1 MSFPNANRIMKNLR
15 LFFFLFFLYC
25 HAVYG
30 QQFLIDSLQKILPTT
45 VDPVQKIDIL
55 LGLTRANIFVNG
67 QAEASVYVKQAMQL
81 AKNQNYK
88 AGIAMAMLFMEQVEV
103 LGVRTTTID
112 YPGEALKIARSISS
126 KSVEAFA
133 AYHVAE
139 QYIYERNDYKTGLKI
154 LHTALKK
161 TDNSVPDKHIGNIHK
176 VMAAAYSRMGEST
189 KAIDHFQKAL
199 YYFNRL
205 KTHPFID
212 PALGRPSY
220 MDADGGELNKS
231 QVMIY
236 LSREFYKKGDHQEAL
251 RLLKEALSLSKKY
264 NLGGN
269 EAWALEEMA
278 ANDIAM
284 GTFDRAIEN
293 YKRAIGI
300 YEKNKSLYY
309 LAPALQELG
318 SLFYRMKDWAAADI
332 YFKKA
337 LKIYVSLPDTLGMTS
352 VYSRMGQVA
361 IAQDQPKKAVML
373 YVQAALL
380 NAKIKDS
387 ITLSTVYAGMAMAW
401 KALKNFPQ
409 GLHYYQKAL
418 ELNKHFNNQGLALG
432 NLIGISTIYLEQA
445 QLDSAQYYAG
455 IALIHSKKYGSLEQQ
470 RSIQFL
476 LSQISERQGD
486 HQMALQ
492 HYKNYQLLS
501 DSIYTTEAQAK
512 LKQEQVRQNVA
523 DYQKE
528 KEQAKREAAL
538 LNTRNQLY
546 LALVLAFLS
555 IILLGGFLFLQLRKA
570 QHQLKTQN
578 LELQQLNATKDKFF
592 GIIAH
597 DIRSPIVAL
606 EGVGEQMTYYLAKQQ
621 PDKLARLAT
630 RVEKTAQQLGTL
642 LDNLLNWALL
652 QQGVIPYHPKSI
664 NVNQAIVELMEIF
677 QANAQAKNIQL
688 ESNIPE
694 DLIAYADENTFQAIL
709 RNLLS
714 NAIKFT
720 PSGGKVAVTT
730 ELKENK
736 VFININDTGTGIS
749 VEKMAKLFAIDKSSE
764 KGTAGE
770 KGTGLG
776 LLLVKELVELNKG
789 NVLVES
795 KINLGSRFTVSLP
808 LSA

>member
-1 MSFPNANRIMKNLR
+1 MKKVKLV
-15 LFFFLFFLYC
+15 FFFFFSCCYSIHC
-25 HAVYG
+25 
-30 QQFLIDSLQKILPTT
+30 QQFLIDSLQKKIPTT
-45 VDPVQKIDIL
+45 VDPVQKIDLL

-81 AKNQNYK
+81 AKNQNDK

-139 QYIYERNDYKTGLKI
+139 QYIYERNDYKTGLEI
-154 LHTALKK
+154 LHKALKK
-161 TDNSVPDKHIGNIHK
+161 TDKSVPDRHIGNIHK
-176 VMAAAYSRMGEST
+176 VMAIAYSRMGEST
-189 KAIDHFQKAL
+189 KTIDHFQKAL

-212 PALGRPSY
+212 PVLGRPSY
-220 MDADGGELNKS
+220 MDTDGGEWNKS
-231 QVMIY
+231 QVLLY
-236 LSREFYKKGDHQEAL
+236 LSREFYNKGDHQEAL
-251 RLLKEALSLSKKY
+251 HLLKEALALSKKY
-264 NLGGN
+264 NLRGN
-269 EAWALEEMA
+269 EAWAHEEMA
-278 ANDIAM
+278 VNNIAL
-284 GTFDRAIEN
+284 GNFERAIDN
-293 YKRAIGI
+293 YQRAVQI
-300 YEKNKSLYY
+300 YEKNKYIFY
-309 LAPALQELG
+309 LASALQELG
-318 SLFYRMKDWAAADI
+318 SLFYRMKDWAVADS

-337 LKIYVSLPDTLGMTS
+337 LAINRSLPDTLGMMS
-352 VYSRMGQVA
+352 NYSRMGQVA
-361 IAQDQPKKAVML
+361 IAQAQPQKALQL
-373 YVQAALL
+373 YQEAALL

-387 ITLSTVYAGMAMAW
+387 TTLSTVYANMAMAW
-401 KALKNFPQ
+401 KALKKFPQ
-409 GLHYYQKAL
+409 GLLNYQKAL
-418 ELNKHFNNQGLALG
+418 QLNQHFNNQILALG
-432 NLIGISTIYLEQA
+432 NLIGISTIYVEQA
-445 QLDSAQYYAG
+445 QPDSAQYYAES
-455 IALIHSKKYGSLEQQ
+455 ALVQSKKYGSLEQQ
-470 RSIQFL
+470 KVIQL
-476 LSQISERQGD
+476 LMSQINEQQGD

-501 DSIYTTEAQAK
+501 DSIYTNEAQAK

-570 QHQLKTQN
+570 RNQLKAQN
-578 LELQQLNATKDKFF
+578 LQLQQLNATKDKFF

-606 EGVGEQMTYYLAKQQ
+606 EGVGEQMTYYLEKQQ
-621 PDKLARLAT
+621 ADKLARLAS

-652 QQGVIPYHPKSI
+652 QQGVIPYHPKPI
-664 NVNQAIVELMEIF
+664 NVKQAMVELMEIF

-730 ELKENK
+730 ENKEHK

-789 NVLVES
+789 NVQVES
-795 KINLGSRFTVSLP
+795 IINLGSRFTVSLP
-808 LSA
+808 ITA

>member
-1 MSFPNANRIMKNLR
+1 MKKVKLVFF
-15 LFFFLFFLYC
+15 FFFLCCYSIYC
-25 HAVYG
+25 
-30 QQFLIDSLQKILPTT
+30 QQFLIESLQKKLPIT
-45 VDPVQKIDIL
+45 VDPIQKIDLL

-112 YPGEALKIARSISS
+112 YPGEALKIARSIPS

-139 QYIYERNDYKTGLKI
+139 QYIYERNDYKTGLEI
-154 LHTALKK
+154 LHKALKK
-161 TDNSVPDKHIGNIHK
+161 TDKSVPDRHIGNIHK
-176 VMAAAYSRMGEST
+176 VMAIAYSRMGEST

-212 PALGRPSY
+212 PLLGRPSY
-220 MDADGGELNKS
+220 MDADGGEWNKS
-231 QVMIY
+231 QVLLY
-236 LSREFYKKGDHQEAL
+236 LSREFYNKGDHQEAL
-251 RLLKEALSLSKKY
+251 HLLKEALALSKKY
-264 NLGGN
+264 NLRGN

-278 ANDIAM
+278 VNYIAM

-293 YKRAIGI
+293 YQRAIGI

-309 LAPALQELG
+309 LAPTLQELG
-318 SLFYRMKDWAAADI
+318 SLFYRMKDWAVADS

-337 LKIYVSLPDTLGMTS
+337 LAINRSLPDTLGMMS
-352 VYSRMGQVA
+352 NYSRMGQVA
-361 IAQDQPKKAVML
+361 IAQAQPQKALQL
-373 YVQAALL
+373 YQEAALL

-387 ITLSTVYAGMAMAW
+387 TTLSTVYANMAMAW
-401 KALKNFPQ
+401 KALKKFPQ
-409 GLHYYQKAL
+409 GLLNYQKAL
-418 ELNKHFNNQGLALG
+418 QLNQHFNNQILALG
-432 NLIGISTIYLEQA
+432 NLIGISTIYVEQA
-445 QLDSAQYYAG
+445 QPDSAQYYAES
-455 IALIHSKKYGSLEQQ
+455 ALVQSKKYGSLEQQ
-470 RSIQFL
+470 KVIQL
-476 LSQISERQGD
+476 LMSQINEQQGD

-501 DSIYTTEAQAK
+501 DSIYTNEAQAK

-570 QHQLKTQN
+570 RNQLKAQN
-578 LELQQLNATKDKFF
+578 LQLQQLNATKDKFF

-606 EGVGEQMTYYLAKQQ
+606 EGVGEQMTYYLEKQQ
-621 PDKLARLAT
+621 ADKLARLAS

-652 QQGVIPYHPKSI
+652 QQGVIPYHPKPI
-664 NVNQAIVELMEIF
+664 NVKQAMVELMEIF

-730 ELKENK
+730 ENKEHK

-749 VEKMAKLFAIDKSSE
+749 VEKMAKLFAIDKASE

-789 NVLVES
+789 KVLVES
-795 KINLGSRFTVSLP
+795 KINQGSRFTVSLP

>member
-1 MSFPNANRIMKNLR
+1 MKKINLL
-15 LFFFLFFLYC
+15 LFVFFLCCQTLHC
-25 HAVYG
+25 
-30 QQFLIDSLQKILPTT
+30 QQFLIDSLNKILLTT
-45 VDPVQKIDIL
+45 VNPIQRIDVL
-55 LGLTRANIFVNG
+55 LGLTRANFFVSGPVN
-67 QAEASVYVKQAMQL
+67 ASNYAKQTLQYAQ
-81 AKNQNYK
+81 KHHNQ
-88 AGIAMAMLFMEQVEV
+88 AGIAMAMLFLEQLRQSSGQSES
-103 LGVRTTTID
+103 LN
-112 YPGEALKIARSISS
+112 YAEEALKIARAIPS

-133 AYHVAE
+133 VYHLAE

-154 LHTALKK
+154 LHGALKK
-161 TDNSVPDKHIGNIHK
+161 IDKTVPDKHIGNIHK
-176 VMAAAYSRMGEST
+176 VMAVAYSKMGKPT
-189 KAIDHFQKAL
+189 KTIEHFQKAI

-231 QVMIY
+231 QVMLY
-236 LSREFYKKGDHQEAL
+236 LSREFFNKGDHQEAL
-251 RLLKEALSLSKKY
+251 RLLKESLALSKKY
-264 NLGGN
+264 NLRDN
-269 EAWALEEMA
+269 EAWALDEMA
-278 ANDIAM
+278 VNYIAL

-293 YKRAIGI
+293 YQRAIDI

-309 LAPALQELG
+309 LAASLQELG
-318 SLFYRMKDWAAADI
+318 SLFYRMKDWAVAET
-332 YFKKA
+332 YYKKA
-337 LKIYVSLPDTLGMTS
+337 LVINKSLSNTLGMMS
-352 VYSRMGQVA
+352 NYSRMGQVA
-361 IAQDQPKKAVML
+361 IAQAQPQKALQL
-373 YVQAALL
+373 YQEAALL
-380 NAKIKDS
+380 NAKLKDS
-387 ITLSTVYAGMAMAW
+387 TTLSTVFADMATAW
-401 KALKNFPQ
+401 KTLKKLPQ

-418 ELNKHFNNQGLALG
+418 ELNRHFNNQLLALG
-432 NLIGISTIYLEQA
+432 NLIGISTIYLEQD

-455 IALIHSKKYGSLEQQ
+455 IALIQSKKYGSLEQQ

-476 LSQISERQGD
+476 LSQISEQQRD
-486 HQMALQ
+486 HQTALQ
-492 HYKNYQLLS
+492 HYKNYQQLN
-501 DSIYTTEAQAK
+501 DSIYTANAQLK
-512 LKQEQVRQNVA
+512 LKEAQVRQNIA
-523 DYQKE
+523 DYQRE

-570 QHQLKTQN
+570 RNQLKAQN
-578 LELQQLNATKDKFF
+578 LQLQQLNATKDKFF

-606 EGVGEQMTYYLAKQQ
+606 EGVGEQMTYYLEKQQ
-621 PDKLARLAT
+621 PDKLARLAS

-652 QQGVIPYHPKSI
+652 QQGVIPYRPKPI
-664 NVNQAIVELMEIF
+664 QVKQVMAELLEIF
-677 QANAQAKNIQL
+677 QANAQAKNIHL

-694 DLIAYADENTFQAIL
+694 DLVAYADENTFQAIL
-709 RNLLS
+709 RNLVS

-730 ELKENK
+730 EIKERK

-749 VEKMAKLFAIDKSSE
+749 VEKLAKLFVIDKSSE

-776 LLLVKELVELNKG
+776 LMLVKELVELNKG
-789 NVLVES
+789 NVQVES
-795 KINLGSRFTVSLP
+795 VINLGSRFTVSLP

>member
-1 MSFPNANRIMKNLR
+1 MKKVKLVFF
-15 LFFFLFFLYC
+15 FFFLCCYSIYC
-25 HAVYG
+25 
-30 QQFLIDSLQKILPTT
+30 QQFLIDSLQKILPAT

-55 LGLTRANIFVNG
+55 LALTRANIFVNG
-67 QAEASVYVKQAMQL
+67 QAEANVYVTQAMQL
-81 AKNQNYK
+81 AKNQNDK
-88 AGIAMAMLFMEQVEV
+88 AGLAMAMLFMEQVEV
-103 LGVRTTTID
+103 LGVRATTID
-112 YPGEALKIARSISS
+112 YPGEALKIARSIPS

-154 LHTALKK
+154 LHKALKK
-161 TDNSVPDKHIGNIHK
+161 TDKSVPDKHIGNIHK
-176 VMAAAYSRMGEST
+176 VMARAYSLMGEST

-220 MDADGGELNKS
+220 MDADGGEVNKS
-231 QVMIY
+231 QVLIY
-236 LSREFYKKGDHQEAL
+236 LSREFCEKGDHQEAL
-251 RLLKEALSLSKKY
+251 RLLKEALALSKKY
-264 NLGGN
+264 DLRGN

-278 ANDIAM
+278 ANDIAI

-293 YKRAIGI
+293 YQRAIGI
-300 YEKNKSLYY
+300 YEKDKSLYY
-309 LAPALQELG
+309 LAPTLQELG
-318 SLFYRMKDWAAADI
+318 SLFYRMRDWAMADS

-337 LKIYVSLPDTLGMTS
+337 LAINRSLPDTLGMMS
-352 VYSRMGQVA
+352 NYSRLGQVA
-361 IAQDQPKKAVML
+361 IAQDQPKKAIML

-380 NAKIKDS
+380 NAKLKDS
-387 ITLSTVYAGMAMAW
+387 TTLSTVYADMATAW
-401 KALKNFPQ
+401 KTLKKLPQ

-418 ELNKHFNNQGLALG
+418 ELNRQFNNQILALG

-445 QLDSAQYYAG
+445 KLDSAQYYAG
-455 IALIHSKKYGSLEQQ
+455 IALIQSKKYGSLEQQ

-476 LSQISERQGD
+476 LSQISEQQGD
-486 HQMALQ
+486 HQTALQ
-492 HYKNYQLLS
+492 HYKNYQQLN
-501 DSIYTTEAQAK
+501 DSIYTANAQLK
-512 LKQEQVRQNVA
+512 LKEAQVRQNVA

-546 LALVLAFLS
+546 LALVFAFLS

-570 QHQLKTQN
+570 RNQLKAQN
-578 LELQQLNATKDKFF
+578 LQLQQLNATKDKFF

-606 EGVGEQMTYYLAKQQ
+606 EGVGEQMTYYLEKQQ
-621 PDKLARLAT
+621 PDKLARLAS

-652 QQGVIPYHPKSI
+652 QQGVIPYRPKPI
-664 NVNQAIVELMEIF
+664 NIKLAMAELMEIF
-677 QANAQAKNIQL
+677 QANAQAKNIQM

-694 DLIAYADENTFQAIL
+694 DLVAYADENTFQAIL
-709 RNLLS
+709 RNLVS

-730 ELKENK
+730 ESKENK

-749 VEKMAKLFAIDKSSE
+749 VEKLAKLFVIDKSSE

-776 LLLVKELVELNKG
+776 LMLVKELVELNKG
-789 NVLVES
+789 SVQVES
-795 KINLGSRFTVSLP
+795 VINLGSRFTVSLP

>member
-1 MSFPNANRIMKNLR
+1 MKKVKLVFF
-15 LFFFLFFLYC
+15 FFFLCCYSIYC
-25 HAVYG
+25 
-30 QQFLIDSLQKILPTT
+30 QQFLIESLQKKIPTT
-45 VDPVQKIDIL
+45 VDPIQKIDLL

-81 AKNQNYK
+81 AKNQNDK

-112 YPGEALKIARSISS
+112 YPGEALKIARSIPS

-139 QYIYERNDYKTGLKI
+139 QYIYERNDYKTGLEI
-154 LHTALKK
+154 LHKALKK
-161 TDNSVPDKHIGNIHK
+161 TDKSVPDRHIGNIHK
-176 VMAAAYSRMGEST
+176 VMAIAYSRMGEST
-189 KAIDHFQKAL
+189 KTIDHFQKAL

-212 PALGRPSY
+212 PVLGRPSY
-220 MDADGGELNKS
+220 MDADGGEWNKS
-231 QVMIY
+231 QVLLY
-236 LSREFYKKGDHQEAL
+236 LSREFYNKGDHQEAL
-251 RLLKEALSLSKKY
+251 RLLKEALKLSKKY

-278 ANDIAM
+278 INYIAM

-293 YKRAIGI
+293 YQRAIQI
-300 YEKNKSLYY
+300 YEKDKSLYY
-309 LAPALQELG
+309 LAPTLQELG
-318 SLFYRMKDWAAADI
+318 SLFYRMKDWAVADS

-337 LKIYVSLPDTLGMTS
+337 LAINRSLPDTLGMMS
-352 VYSRMGQVA
+352 NYSRMGQVA
-361 IAQDQPKKAVML
+361 IAQAQPQKALQL
-373 YVQAALL
+373 YQEAALL

-387 ITLSTVYAGMAMAW
+387 TTLSTVYANMAMAW
-401 KALKNFPQ
+401 KALEKFPQ

-418 ELNKHFNNQGLALG
+418 QLNQHFNNPILALG

-445 QLDSAQYYAG
+445 QLDSAQYYAEL
-455 IALIHSKKYGSLEQQ
+455 AFEQSKKYGSLEQQ
-470 RSIQFL
+470 KVIQFL
-476 LSQISERQGD
+476 LSQIKEQQGD
-486 HQMALQ
+486 YQTALQ
-492 HYKNYQLLS
+492 HYKNYQLLG

-570 QHQLKTQN
+570 RNQLKAQN
-578 LELQQLNATKDKFF
+578 LQLQQLNATKDKFF

-606 EGVGEQMTYYLAKQQ
+606 EGVGEQMTYYLEKQQ
-621 PDKLARLAT
+621 PDKLARLAS

-652 QQGVIPYHPKSI
+652 QQGVIPYHPKPI
-664 NVNQAIVELMEIF
+664 NVKQAMVELMEIF

-694 DLIAYADENTFQAIL
+694 DLVAYADENTFQAIL

-720 PSGGKVAVTT
+720 PNGGRVAVTT

-749 VEKMAKLFAIDKSSE
+749 VEKMSKLFAIDKASE

-776 LLLVKELVELNKG
+776 LMLVKELVELNKG
-789 NVLVES
+789 KVQVES
-795 KINLGSRFTVSLP
+795 VINLGSRFTVSLP

>member
-1 MSFPNANRIMKNLR
+1 M
-15 LFFFLFFLYC
+15 
-25 HAVYG
+25 
-30 QQFLIDSLQKILPTT
+30 
-45 VDPVQKIDIL
+45 
-55 LGLTRANIFVNG
+55 FVNG
-67 QAEASVYVKQAMQL
+67 QAKASVYVKQAMQL
-81 AKNQNYK
+81 AKNQNDK
-88 AGIAMAMLFMEQVEV
+88 AGLAMAMLFMEQVEV

-112 YPGEALKIARSISS
+112 YPGEALKIARSIRS

-139 QYIYERNDYKTGLKI
+139 QYIYERNDYKTGLEI
-154 LHTALKK
+154 LHKALKK
-161 TDNSVPDKHIGNIHK
+161 TDKSVPDKHIGNIHK
-176 VMAAAYSRMGEST
+176 VMARAYSLIGEST
-189 KAIDHFQKAL
+189 KTIDHFQKAL

-231 QVMIY
+231 QVLIY

-251 RLLKEALSLSKKY
+251 RLLKEALALSKKY
-264 NLGGN
+264 DLRGN
-269 EAWALEEMA
+269 EAWAFEEMA

-293 YKRAIGI
+293 YQRAIGI
-300 YEKNKSLYY
+300 YEKDKSLSY
-309 LAPALQELG
+309 LAPTLQELG
-318 SLFYRMKDWAAADI
+318 SLFYRMKDWAVADS

-337 LKIYVSLPDTLGMTS
+337 LAINRSLPDTLGMMS
-352 VYSRMGQVA
+352 NYSRMGQVA
-361 IAQDQPKKAVML
+361 IEQAQPQKGLQL
-373 YVQAALL
+373 YQEAALL
-380 NAKIKDS
+380 NAKLKDS
-387 ITLSTVYAGMAMAW
+387 TTLSTVYAGMAMAW

-418 ELNKHFNNQGLALG
+418 ALNQHFNNQILALG

-455 IALIHSKKYGSLEQQ
+455 IALIQSKKYGSLEQQ

-476 LSQISERQGD
+476 LSQISEQQGD
-486 HQMALQ
+486 FQTALQ
-492 HYKNYQLLS
+492 HYKNYQQLN
-501 DSIYTTEAQAK
+501 DSIYTTAAQAK

-546 LALVLAFLS
+546 LALVFAFLS

-570 QHQLKTQN
+570 RNQLKAQN
-578 LELQQLNATKDKFF
+578 LQLQQLNATKDKFF

-606 EGVGEQMTYYLAKQQ
+606 EGVGEQMTYYLEKQQ
-621 PDKLARLAT
+621 ADKLTRLAS

-652 QQGVIPYHPKSI
+652 QQGVIPYHPKPI
-664 NVNQAIVELMEIF
+664 NVKQAMEELMEIF

-688 ESNIPE
+688 ESNIPG
-694 DLIAYADENTFQAIL
+694 DLVAYADENTFQAIL

-720 PSGGKVAVTT
+720 PNGGSVAVTT
-730 ELKENK
+730 ELKEHK

-749 VEKMAKLFAIDKSSE
+749 VEKMAKLFAIDKASE

-789 NVLVES
+789 KVQVES
-795 KINLGSRFTVSLP
+795 VINLGSRFTVSLP
-808 LSA
+808 LST

>member
-1 MSFPNANRIMKNLR
+1 MKKINVL
-15 LFFFLFFLYC
+15 LFVLILYC
-25 HAVYG
+25 QAIHC

-45 VDPVQKIDIL
+45 VDPVQKIDLL

-67 QAEASVYVKQAMQL
+67 QAEANVYVTQAMEL
-81 AKNQNYK
+81 AKKQNDK

-103 LGVRTTTID
+103 LGARTTAID
-112 YPGEALKIARSISS
+112 YPGEALKMARSISS

-139 QYIYERNDYKTGLKI
+139 QYIYERNDYKTGLEI
-154 LHTALKK
+154 LHKALKK
-161 TDNSVPDKHIGNIHK
+161 TDKSVPDKHIGNIHK
-176 VMAAAYSRMGEST
+176 VMARAYSLIGEST
-189 KAIDHFQKAL
+189 KTIDHFQKAL

-205 KTHPFID
+205 KTHPFVD

-231 QVMIY
+231 QVLIY

-251 RLLKEALSLSKKY
+251 HLLKEALALSKKY

-278 ANDIAM
+278 INYIAM

-293 YKRAIGI
+293 YQRAIGL
-300 YEKNKSLYY
+300 YEKDKSLYY
-309 LAPALQELG
+309 LAPTLQELG
-318 SLFYRMKDWAAADI
+318 SLFYRMKDWAVADS

-337 LKIYVSLPDTLGMTS
+337 LAINRSLPDTLGMMS
-352 VYSRMGQVA
+352 NYSRMGQVA
-361 IAQDQPKKAVML
+361 IAQDQPKKAIML

-380 NAKIKDS
+380 NAKLKDS
-387 ITLSTVYAGMAMAW
+387 TTLSTVYADMATAW
-401 KALKNFPQ
+401 KNLKNFPQ

-418 ELNKHFNNQGLALG
+418 QLNRRFNNQILALG
-432 NLIGISTIYLEQA
+432 NLIGISTIYVEQA
-445 QLDSAQYYAG
+445 QPDSAQYYAEL
-455 IALIHSKKYGSLEQQ
+455 ALAQSKKYGSLEQQ
-470 RSIQFL
+470 KAIQYL
-476 LSQISERQGD
+476 LSQINEQQGD
-486 HQMALQ
+486 YQTALQ
-492 HYKNYQLLS
+492 YHKNYQQLN
-501 DSIYTTEAQAK
+501 DSIYTANAQLK
-512 LKQEQVRQNVA
+512 LKEAQVRQNVA

-528 KEQAKREAAL
+528 KEQAKRETAL
-538 LNTRNQLY
+538 LNTRNRLY
-546 LALVLAFLS
+546 LALVFAFLS
-555 IILLGGFLFLQLRKA
+555 IILLGGFLFFQLRKA
-570 QHQLKTQN
+570 RNQLKAQN
-578 LELQQLNATKDKFF
+578 LQLQQLNATKDKFF

-606 EGVGEQMTYYLAKQQ
+606 EGVGEQMTYYLEKQQ
-621 PDKLARLAT
+621 PDKLARLAS

-652 QQGVIPYHPKSI
+652 QQGVIPYRPKPI
-664 NVNQAIVELMEIF
+664 QVKQVMAELLEIF

-694 DLIAYADENTFQAIL
+694 DLVAYADENTFQAIL
-709 RNLLS
+709 RNLVS

-730 ELKENK
+730 EIKERK

-749 VEKMAKLFAIDKSSE
+749 VEKLAKLFVIDKSSE

-776 LLLVKELVELNKG
+776 LILVKELVELNKG
-789 NVLVES
+789 NVQVES
-795 KINLGSRFTVSLP
+795 VINLGSRFTVSLP
-808 LSA
+808 MSA